1 MLNPKRKKIIAD
13 KILVLISLATCLAVG
28 VLPTSEASAA
38 EVFTK
43 DQGLEGS
50 VVGVTA
56 EGVEFETIYGKGTIA
71 EADTV
76 VGRIWGLED
85 GRLLV
90 GESFETA
97 AYIPVEQILR
107 SITRQQYDTSRLD
120 RLRVRYRYWT
130 ANFDLAFGFTDA
142 TTDTTSLS
150 TALELRRKKKP
161 FGFTDATTDTTSLST
176 ALELRRKKKPFDFFF
191 GGYFFFRTSKESGE
205 SRVTNENRLLGRAR
219 LDRDLSERTFAF
231 GQLTAEY
238 DEIQDL
244 SLRTDPVVGIGYRFV
259 NSEKLMISGRSG
271 PGYVYQRYFGG
282 EVEDYFT
289 ILFGADLE
297 AELPYGSKLRWGAE
311 YLPEVSD
318 WQGNYLIRTFADW
331 TMPIIGWLDFKIAVF
346 DTYNNRPPDDTE
358 RNTFTTFRYLQQS
371 SARRHRAQYVYH
383 YSRNFVSVLI
393 KSPTLAALS
402 PSSSAGIRHLNKI

>member
-1 MLNPKRKKIIAD
+1 MNFKLNPKRKKIIAD

-43 DQGLEGS
+43 DRGLEGS

-56 EGVEFETIYGKGTIA
+56 EGVEFETIYGKGTIVIPWEDVERIRSDKEFLILHA

-76 VGRIWGLED
+76 VGRIWGLEN

-161 FGFTDATTDTTSLST
+161 F
-176 ALELRRKKKPFDFFF
+176 DFFF
-191 GGYFFFRTSKESGE
+191 GGYYFFRTSKESGE
-205 SRVTNENRLLGRAR
+205 SRVTDENRLLGRAR

-244 SLRTDPVVGIGYRFV
+244 SLRTDPVVGFGYRFI

-289 ILFGADLE
+289 ILFGGDLE

-318 WQGNYLIRTFADW
+318 WQGNYLIRTFANW
-331 TMPIIGWLDFKIAVF
+331 TMPIIGWLDFKITVF

-358 RNTFTTFRYLQQS
+358 RNTLTTTAGLSFR
-371 SARRHRAQYVYH
+371 
-383 YSRNFVSVLI
+383 F
-393 KSPTLAALS
+393 
-402 PSSSAGIRHLNKI
+402 

>member
-1 MLNPKRKKIIAD
+1 MNFKLNPKRKKIIAH

-43 DQGLEGS
+43 DRGLEGS

-56 EGVEFETIYGKGTIA
+56 EGVEFETIYGKGTIVIPWEDVERIRSDKEFLILHA

-76 VGRIWGLED
+76 VGRIWGLEN

-161 FGFTDATTDTTSLST
+161 F
-176 ALELRRKKKPFDFFF
+176 DFFF
-191 GGYFFFRTSKESGE
+191 GGYYFFRTSKESGE
-205 SRVTNENRLLGRAR
+205 SRVTDENRLLGRAR

-231 GQLTAEY
+231 GQVTAEY
-238 DEIQDL
+238 DEIQNL
-244 SLRTDPVVGIGYRFV
+244 SLRTDPVVGVGYRFV
-259 NSEKLMISGRSG
+259 DREKLMISGRSG

-282 EVEDYFT
+282 DTENYFT
-289 ILFGADLE
+289 ILFGGDLE
-297 AELPYGSKLRWGAE
+297 ADLPYGSKLRWGAE
-311 YLPEVSD
+311 YLPEISD
-318 WQGNYLIRTFADW
+318 WQGNYLIRTFANW

-346 DTYNNRPPDDTE
+346 DTYNNRPSDDTD
-358 RNTFTTFRYLQQS
+358 RNTFTTTAGLSFR
-371 SARRHRAQYVYH
+371 
-383 YSRNFVSVLI
+383 F
-393 KSPTLAALS
+393 
-402 PSSSAGIRHLNKI
+402 

>member
-1 MLNPKRKKIIAD
+1 MNMKFKLLSKREESVAEKIIERYS
-13 KILVLISLATCLAVG
+13 IFYLMLRNLSVLGWTFLATCLAAG

-43 DQGLEGS
+43 NQELEGS

-56 EGVEFETIYGKGTIA
+56 EGVEFETIYGKGTIVIPWADVKRIRSDKEFLILHA
-71 EADTV
+71 EADSV

-97 AYIPVEQILR
+97 ARISVEQILR

-120 RLRVRYRYWT
+120 RLRVSYRYWT

-161 FGFTDATTDTTSLST
+161 F
-176 ALELRRKKKPFDFFF
+176 DFFF
-191 GGYFFFRTSKESGE
+191 GGYYFFRTSKESGE
-205 SRVTNENRLLGRAR
+205 SRVTDENRLLGRAR

-231 GQLTAEY
+231 GQVTAEY
-238 DEIQDL
+238 DEIQNL
-244 SLRTDPVVGIGYRFV
+244 SLRTDPVVGVGYRFV
-259 NSEKLMISGRSG
+259 DREKLMISGRSG

-282 EVEDYFT
+282 DTENYFT
-289 ILFGADLE
+289 ILFGGDLE
-297 AELPYGSKLRWGAE
+297 ADLPYGSKLRWGAE

-318 WQGNYLIRTFADW
+318 WQGNYLIRTFANW
-331 TMPIIGWLDFKIAVF
+331 TMPIIGWLDFKITVF
-346 DTYNNRPPDDTE
+346 DTYNNRPSDDTD
-358 RNTFTTFRYLQQS
+358 RNTFTTTAGLSFR
-371 SARRHRAQYVYH
+371 
-383 YSRNFVSVLI
+383 F
-393 KSPTLAALS
+393 
-402 PSSSAGIRHLNKI
+402 